1 MLTCLPR
8 IKSTFVPLPPL
19 EWKSEYSHEMICNR
33 PDSDDYREGNRE
45 KVCRNLGKMP
55 SARHRGKILTFS
67 FFASSL
73 KGRRHSFFHVPGA
86 DELKRSEDISF
97 WVLAGRMRMF
107 PAGRGTPQKEILIIL
122 AQARD
127 NEEKRQRL

>member
-1 MLTCLPR
+1 MITGREIGKRFAEISANCLPQG
-8 IKSTFVPLPPL
+8 IGGDFDFQLLPFIPQ
-19 EWKSEYSHEMICNR
+19 
-33 PDSDDYREGNRE
+33 G
-45 KVCRNLGKMP
+45 
-55 SARHRGKILTFS
+55 SADI
-67 FFASSL
+67 
-73 KGRRHSFFHVPGA
+73 SFFHVPGA